1 MLIESELKKLE
12 IQVQFLKM
20 SRDNQF
26 HLSDGPVK
34 DDKDKEAGTQS
45 GADQGLELMTLCA
58 VWA

>member
-1 MLIESELKKLE
+1 MLIESKLKKLE

-20 SRDNQF
+20 SRDNKF

-34 DDKDKEAGTQS
+34 DDKEAGTQS